1 MEINLAVAENIQR
14 IRKAQKLSIDR
25 AAELSGVSKSM
36 LGQIERGAV
45 NPTISVL
52 SKLAQG
58 LHVPLEKLVEQTEET
73 QVLLHRGV
81 DYPGQ
86 RIDGG
91 KVIRY
96 PLFPYDA
103 ESGCESSQLDIFI
116 SGAYELPD
124 QIPGTRV
131 YVMVISGVAEVCV
144 GEESFLL
151 EARDCLTFSGSLKA
165 TYTNKSNTT
174 VRMIERIMYKQQ

>member
-25 AAELSGVSKSM
+25 AAELAGISKSM

-58 LHVPLEKLVEQTEET
+58 LHVPLEKLVEQREEAAAM
-73 QVLLHRGV
+73 LHRGV

-86 RIDGG
+86 RLYGG

-96 PLFPYDA
+96 PLFPYDNN
-103 ESGCESSQLDIFI
+103 SSSESSQLDIFI

-131 YVMVISGVAEVCV
+131 YLMVMAGTVEVCV
-144 GEESFLL
+144 GEEAFVMES
-151 EARDCLTFSGSLKA
+151 RDCLMFPGNLKA
-165 TYTNKSNTT
+165 SYTNKGNTT
-174 VRMIERIMYKQQ
+174 VRLVERIVYEK

>member
-25 AAELSGVSKSM
+25 AAELSGISKSM

-58 LHVPLEKLVEQTEET
+58 LHVPLEKLVEQNEET

-81 DYPGQ
+81 DYSGQ

-103 ESGCESSQLDIFI
+103 ESGCESNQLDIFI
-116 SGAYELPD
+116 SGRYELPD

-131 YVMVISGVAEVCV
+131 YLTVISGTVEVCV

-151 EARDCLTFSGSLKA
+151 ETRDCLSFPGNLKT
-165 TYTNKSNTT
+165 TYSNKSNTT
-174 VRMIERIMYKQQ
+174 VRIIERITYRQ

>member
-25 AAELSGVSKSM
+25 TAELAGVSKSM

-58 LHVPLEKLVEQTEET
+58 LHVPLEKLVECSADGAAM
-73 QVLLHRGV
+73 LHRGV

-86 RIDGG
+86 RLYGG

-96 PLFPYDA
+96 PLFPYDV
-103 ESGCESSQLDIFI
+103 ESSSESSQLDIFI
-116 SGAYELPD
+116 SGTYELPD
-124 QIPGTRV
+124 QIPGTRIYLTV
-131 YVMVISGVAEVCV
+131 LSGAVEVWA

-151 EARDCLTFSGSLKA
+151 EPRDCLVFSGNLKA
-165 TYTNKSNTT
+165 KYINKSNTT
-174 VRMIERIMYKQQ
+174 VRLIERVTYQQQ